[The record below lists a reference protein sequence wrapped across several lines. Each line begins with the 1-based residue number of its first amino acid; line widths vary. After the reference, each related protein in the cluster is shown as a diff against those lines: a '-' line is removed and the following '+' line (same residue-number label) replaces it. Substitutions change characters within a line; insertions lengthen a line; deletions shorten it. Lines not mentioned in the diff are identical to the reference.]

1 MGSVAGYTPG
11 IAGSEDGEGKGS
23 YDPDAVAFPVGVGRV
38 EAVPLPEPE
47 KAAVVV
53 RSDEVAAAEDEVTAA
68 DVVRAVDA
76 ALVRPVPD
84 VVATE
89 APDDVACAVEA
100 AEVERDESDSAASPR
115 TPARAMSRRDERI
128 LRGRHAGNALNQPFK
143 HELDGSQLRHG
154 GLTTCHIYERAHH
167 QREVREEV

>member
-47 KAAVVV
+47 KAGVVV
-53 RSDEVAAAEDEVTAA
+53 RSDEVTAA
-68 DVVRAVDA
+68 DVVCAVDA

-89 APDDVACAVEA
+89 APEDV
-100 AEVERDESDSAASPR
+100 
-115 TPARAMSRRDERI
+115 T
-128 LRGRHAGNALNQPFK
+128 
-143 HELDGSQLRHG
+143 
-154 GLTTCHIYERAHH
+154 
-167 QREVREEV
+167 